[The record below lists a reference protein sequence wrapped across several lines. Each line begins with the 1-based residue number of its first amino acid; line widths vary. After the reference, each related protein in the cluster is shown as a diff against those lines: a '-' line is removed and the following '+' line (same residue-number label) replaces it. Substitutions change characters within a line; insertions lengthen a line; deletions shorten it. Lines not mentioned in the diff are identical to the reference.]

1 MSANESPNRSSRDR
15 IRTSKFA
22 PYQLAQLVTL
32 QVQRAHH
39 AADDYIEHNLSE
51 LAKVALVS
59 GALAIAAILRRRK
72 SREEEPSD
80 SLQSQVQYSSTFA
93 GNHQF
98 CILLMHFDNAGY
110 SSFIP

>member
-1 MSANESPNRSSRDR
+1 MSERKSPTRSSRDR

-22 PYQLAQLVTL
+22 PHQLAQLVTL

-39 AADDYIEHNLSE
+39 ATDDFIEHNLSE
-51 LAKVALVS
+51 LAKAALIS
-59 GALAIAAILRRRK
+59 GAMAIAAILLRRK

-93 GNHQF
+93 GNHPF
-98 CILLMHFDNAGY
+98 GILLMHLNNAGQFH
-110 SSFIP
+110 FIP

>member
-1 MSANESPNRSSRDR
+1 MSENKSPHRSSRDR

-22 PYQLAQLVTL
+22 PHQLAQLITL

-39 AADDYIEHNLSE
+39 ATDDFLEHNLSE

-80 SLQSQVQYSSTFA
+80 SLQSQVRYSSTFA
-93 GNHQF
+93 SNHPF
-98 CILLMHFDNAGY
+98 CILLMHFNNAG
-110 SSFIP
+110 